1 MKNKNNRMDAMKTD
15 ALYYQNSHMEK
26 FSAQVTGCEQA
37 GKYWEV
43 TLSATAFYP
52 EGGGQAGDTGFLGGI
67 RVLDTRERGETVI
80 HLCDGPLEVG
90 TEVEGTID
98 YAQRFDRMQQHS
110 GEHIVSGIIH
120 RRYGYHNTG
129 FHMGS
134 DLVTID
140 FDGVIPSEDLP
151 SLEAE
156 ANRAVWENLPIRC
169 WIPEPEELKTV
180 TYRTKRALP
189 WPVRIVEVPGYDSCA
204 CCGVHVKATGEIGL
218 IKLISVM
225 GFLGGTRMEMVC
237 GRWALELLCA
247 VFDQNRQVSQA
258 FSAKILE
265 TGEAARR
272 MNDQLAKQKY
282 RLVGLEKQMFASIAA
297 GYAGKGDTVHI
308 EEGLD
313 NTAVRELAD
322 AIAEHC
328 GGIAAVFSGS
338 DGEGYAFC
346 MATRDGDLR
355 QLCKTMTQTL
365 NGRGGGKSNFQQ
377 GRVQGSKEQILSFF
391 EKKA

>member
-1 MKNKNNRMDAMKTD
+1 MKTD
-15 ALYYQNSHMEK
+15 ALYYRDCHMTRFEAEVLSCEK
-26 FSAQVTGCEQA
+26 TDRGF
-37 GKYWEV
+37 EV
-43 TLSATAFYP
+43 VLSATAFYP
-52 EGGGQAGDTGFLGGI
+52 EGGGQAGDTGILGGV
-67 RVLDTRERGETVI
+67 RVKDTRERGETVV
-80 HLCDGPLEVG
+80 HLCDASLEVG
-90 TEVEGTID
+90 SIVEGVID
-98 YAQRFDRMQQHS
+98 YDQRFDRMQQHS

-140 FDGVIPSEDLP
+140 FDGVIPVEDLP
-151 SLEAE
+151 SIEAE

-169 WIPEPEELKTV
+169 WIPEPGELEGL

-189 WPVRIVEVPGYDSCA
+189 WPVRIVQVPGYDSCA

-218 IKLISVM
+218 LKLISVV
-225 GFLGGTRMEMVC
+225 GFRGGTRMEMVC
-237 GRWALELLCA
+237 GRWALELLCK

-272 MNDQLAKQKY
+272 MNDQLARQKY

-297 GYAGKGDTVHI
+297 DYSGKGDTVHF

-328 GGIAAVFSGS
+328 GGMAAVFSGS

-346 MATRDGDLR
+346 MAAREGDLR
-355 QLCKTMTQTL
+355 QICKAMTQTL
-365 NGRGGGKSNFQQ
+365 NGRGGGKPNFQQ
-377 GRVQGSKEQILSFF
+377 GRVQTEKSKILAFF
-391 EKKA
+391 EEKNP

>member
-1 MKNKNNRMDAMKTD
+1 MKTD
-15 ALYYQNSHMEK
+15 ALYYRDCHMTRFEAEVLSCEK
-26 FSAQVTGCEQA
+26 TDRGF
-37 GKYWEV
+37 EV
-43 TLSATAFYP
+43 VLSATAFYP
-52 EGGGQAGDTGFLGGI
+52 EGGGQAGDTGILGGV
-67 RVLDTRERGETVI
+67 RVKDTRERGETVV
-80 HLCDGPLEVG
+80 HLCDASLEVG
-90 TEVEGTID
+90 SIVEGVID
-98 YAQRFDRMQQHS
+98 YDQRFDRMQQHS

-140 FDGVIPSEDLP
+140 FDGVIPVEDLP
-151 SLEAE
+151 SIEAE

-169 WIPEPEELKTV
+169 WIPEPGELEGL

-189 WPVRIVEVPGYDSCA
+189 WPVRIVQVPGYDSCA

-218 IKLISVM
+218 IKLISVV
-225 GFLGGTRMEMVC
+225 GFRGGTRMEMVC
-237 GRWALELLCA
+237 GRWALELLCK

-272 MNDQLAKQKY
+272 MNDQLARQKY

-297 GYAGKGDTVHI
+297 DYSGKGDTVHF

-328 GGIAAVFSGS
+328 GGMAAVFSGS

-346 MATRDGDLR
+346 MAAREGDLR
-355 QLCKTMTQTL
+355 QICKAMTQTL
-365 NGRGGGKSNFQQ
+365 NGRGGGKPNFQQ
-377 GRVQGSKEQILSFF
+377 GRVQTEKSKILAFF
-391 EKKA
+391 EEKNP